1 MIWATLVGNI
11 MFFIPIVSAHAL
23 LFSHF
28 QYVDHK
34 VGPAPSP
41 LPSSIVKS
49 LFFHL
54 PEHKWLEWDRSTC
67 ASIDRH
73 TQTEVNSKRAWPYEF
88 AYQFEGCFCHLSGF
102 IAAGTVGSRK
112 PTSRTVLLSPPDVEY
127 RRWTPLAAAHRNRLL
142 PGERLNLLM
151 WTIEACV
158 TRGIVIRKPVQ
169 KNLLQR
175 RRRLARGHGTV
186 FAYLLHPASPM
197 GYFTSP
203 EAEPT
208 CEGM

>member
-11 MFFIPIVSAHAL
+11 MFFIPIVSAQEL
-23 LFSHF
+23 SFSHF

-34 VGPAPSP
+34 SAQLCSP

-73 TQTEVNSKRAWPYEF
+73 TQTEVNSKRAWPYELV
-88 AYQFEGCFCHLSGF
+88 YQFEGCFCHLSGF

-112 PTSRTVLLSPPDVEY
+112 PTSSKF
-127 RRWTPLAAAHRNRLL
+127 
-142 PGERLNLLM
+142 
-151 WTIEACV
+151 TISSRC
-158 TRGIVIRKPVQ
+158 
-169 KNLLQR
+169 
-175 RRRLARGHGTV
+175 
-186 FAYLLHPASPM
+186 
-197 GYFTSP
+197 
-203 EAEPT
+203 
-208 CEGM
+208 